1 MENKIDIDKDKLIK
15 HIIRWLNDN
24 IDSPPM
30 GSIGV
35 STDSADLKEKKE
47 DLVKRKCF
55 ACSREKAMG
64 KFERYCSDS
73 CRTRATRYYQ
83 APNSISW

>member
-1 MENKIDIDKDKLIK
+1 MNIIIKLKKMKSKEMDKLTEE
-15 HIIRWLNDN
+15 LNEL
-24 IDSPPM
+24 SRKASKAT
-30 GSIGV
+30 G
-35 STDSADLKEKKE
+35 KEKE

-55 ACSREKAMG
+55 ACNKEKAMG

-73 CRTRATRYYQ
+73 CRSRATRYYQ

>member
-1 MENKIDIDKDKLIK
+1 MENKFELPEYYNTKK
-15 HIIRWLNDN
+15 
-24 IDSPPM
+24 P
-30 GSIGV
+30 
-35 STDSADLKEKKE
+35 KEKQ

-73 CRTRATRYYQ
+73 CRSSATRFYQ
-83 APNSISW
+83 TPNSISW

>member
-1 MENKIDIDKDKLIK
+1 MIK
-15 HIIRWLNDN
+15 
-24 IDSPPM
+24 SKTKKP
-30 GSIGV
+30 
-35 STDSADLKEKKE
+35 KEKE

-55 ACSREKAMG
+55 ACNKEKAMG

-73 CRTRATRYYQ
+73 CRSRATRYYQ

>member
-1 MENKIDIDKDKLIK
+1 MDKFELPEYYNTKK
-15 HIIRWLNDN
+15 
-24 IDSPPM
+24 P
-30 GSIGV
+30 
-35 STDSADLKEKKE
+35 KEEEK

-73 CRTRATRYYQ
+73 CRTRATKNYQ
-83 APNSISW
+83 TPNSLRW

>member
-1 MENKIDIDKDKLIK
+1 MDNKLELPDYYSTSKPKSEEVLI
-15 HIIRWLNDN
+15 
-24 IDSPPM
+24 
-30 GSIGV
+30 
-35 STDSADLKEKKE
+35 
-47 DLVKRKCF
+47 KRKCF
-55 ACSREKAMG
+55 ACNKEKNMG

>member
-1 MENKIDIDKDKLIK
+1 MENKFELPEYYNTKK
-15 HIIRWLNDN
+15 
-24 IDSPPM
+24 P
-30 GSIGV
+30 
-35 STDSADLKEKKE
+35 KEKE

-55 ACSREKAMG
+55 ACNKEKAMG

-73 CRTRATRYYQ
+73 CRSKATRYYQ

>member
-1 MENKIDIDKDKLIK
+1 MDNKFELPDYYNTKK
-15 HIIRWLNDN
+15 
-24 IDSPPM
+24 P
-30 GSIGV
+30 
-35 STDSADLKEKKE
+35 KEEKQ

-73 CRTRATRYYQ
+73 CRTRATKYYQ

>member
-1 MENKIDIDKDKLIK
+1 M
-15 HIIRWLNDN
+15 DN
-24 IDSPPM
+24 EFELPEYYNTKKP
-30 GSIGV
+30 
-35 STDSADLKEKKE
+35 KEKE

-55 ACSREKAMG
+55 ACNKEKAMG